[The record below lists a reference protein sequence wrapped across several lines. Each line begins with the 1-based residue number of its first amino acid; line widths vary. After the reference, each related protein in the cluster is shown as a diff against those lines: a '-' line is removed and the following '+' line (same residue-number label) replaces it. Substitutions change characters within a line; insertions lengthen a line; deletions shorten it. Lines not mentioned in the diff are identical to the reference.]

1 MPSVCG
7 ANCNVLHVLSMVFV
21 CVCVCVTI
29 CENVMVCRWC
39 KCDHICNNSI
49 SEFDLWIHETCT
61 HAVNV
66 CGCGMVCECAG

>member
-7 ANCNVLHVLSMVFV
+7 ANNTVLHVLSMVFV
-21 CVCVCVTI
+21 WVCVAI

-39 KCDHICNNSI
+39 KYDHICNNSI
-49 SEFDLWIHETCT
+49 IEFDLWIHETCT

-66 CGCGMVCECAG
+66 CGCGMVSVCAG